1 MKKCYLHI
9 GNFKTGSTSL
19 QKFFFINKDLLSSH
33 NIEPIYEENF
43 FGKAINHEKLYKQ
56 FDTNNLNELNHFFSN
71 INTEKNIIL
80 SSEYFSCF
88 SKDIKKI
95 KFLKETIEKFGF
107 ELIVIFYY
115 RKDIDYLYSL
125 YSEML
130 KHRKWT
136 KIDNVF
142 DFKKKVFNYGYY
154 YLEKKSINWYLNTY
168 YFVNYKLVEE
178 VWKSVFKNKFYSIEY
193 NPDDNLKIFKD
204 FINIIGTKD
213 ISNYKIPEK
222 VNVRGKISPWK
233 LKRIFNFIYLKFNT
247 KKYFNLI

>member
-1 MKKCYLHI
+1 MYGGKFG
-9 GNFKTGSTSL
+9 GNFIPETLK
-19 QKFFFINKDLLSSH
+19 KPIDDLT
-33 NIEPIYEENF
+33 
-43 FGKAINHEKLYKQ
+43 KLFTKLRN
-56 FDTNNLNELNHFFSN
+56 DKL
-71 INTEKNIIL
+71 
-80 SSEYFSCF
+80 
-88 SKDIKKI
+88 
-95 KFLKETIEKFGF
+95 FLRE
-107 ELIVIFYY
+107 
-115 RKDIDYLYSL
+115 RD
-125 YSEML
+125 
-130 KHRKWT
+130 H
-136 KIDNVF
+136 
-142 DFKKKVFNYGYY
+142 
-154 YLEKKSINWYLNTY
+154 